1 MQSRK
6 AAQVFPS
13 LKARASDQPCPQ
25 SALLSKREA
34 ARPLIIIP
42 SITENFTPGTASEGG
57 LALITT
63 AVSGWAG
70 TGTDSSS
77 WESDNQLPLPYARR
91 D

>member
-6 AAQVFPS
+6 AAQAFTS

-25 SALLSKREA
+25 VLCSLREA

-57 LALITT
+57 LALTAT
-63 AVSGWAG
+63 AVSG
-70 TGTDSSS
+70 
-77 WESDNQLPLPYARR
+77 
-91 D
+91 